1 MLDEILTT
9 PSCYGRPDEL
19 FVKNWKYK
27 TNHKTWRILAI
38 ETYPSLRKETNML
51 QKKVAAIFARS
62 REISRRPSST
72 APMAVLQYNFA
83 HCTWDS
89 AIQRWP
95 RNVRSSYGICPTKD
109 RWLPRNYKILIKR
122 LYKPDKQTKK
132 WLLEIEKSGENDSIM
147 THLTEWHTR
156 DWKKCLNDCCH
167 RFVDGIVQCR
177 KFSRSHVQSVRIK
190 A

>member
-1 MLDEILTT
+1 MLWSSEWVVCEELEIQNKSQKGAFLQLKHTLHWGKKQTCCKKKLLQSLQEVVKSAAGRVLLHQWLSCNIILLIAHGTVLFSAGLGMLD
-9 PSCYGRPDEL
+9 R
-19 FVKNWKYK
+19 
-27 TNHKTWRILAI
+27 
-38 ETYPSLRKETNML
+38 
-51 QKKVAAIFARS
+51 
-62 REISRRPSST
+62 
-72 APMAVLQYNFA
+72 
-83 HCTWDS
+83 
-89 AIQRWP
+89 
-95 RNVRSSYGICPTKD
+95 GICPTKD

-177 KFSRSHVQSVRIK
+177 QFSRSHVQSVRIK